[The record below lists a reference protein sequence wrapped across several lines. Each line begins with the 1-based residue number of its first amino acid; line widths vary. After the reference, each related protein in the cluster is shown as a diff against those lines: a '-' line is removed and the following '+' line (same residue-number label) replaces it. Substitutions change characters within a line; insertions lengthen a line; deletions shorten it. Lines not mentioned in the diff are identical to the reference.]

1 MDDLTGRSFGK
12 HVLLERIGR
21 GGMAEVYKAH
31 QPSLDRYVAVKIMHP
46 FLSDDPEFKS
56 RFEREARNVAKLRHP
71 NIVQVYD
78 FDLQPGLN
86 LYYMVMEYIDGPT
99 LRTLLVNLAAR
110 GERLPVEESVRIA
123 HDIALA
129 LTYAHERDMIHRD
142 IKPAN
147 IMLDADKRVVLT
159 DFGIAKIVSVP
170 TITSSGSLVGTPAYM
185 APEQGL
191 GQVGDHRA
199 DIYSLGAVLYQ
210 MVAGELP
217 YNSDTPIGIV
227 LKHVNDPLPPPSI
240 YNADIPDPLER
251 IIFKAMAKD
260 PDDRYQTGTE
270 MAEHLSDL
278 SAASRLSLPPTLLK
292 HRIETGAI
300 TPDEAGVEA
309 VLQPEARPPVALP
322 RKEEKEKEKKRQRGC
337 LRPATLLLALLI
349 LAIAGGALLTGL
361 LPPTAY
367 TALGNVLPP
376 DTYQSLMLL
385 VTQTSS
391 SVRVPSLAVLT
402 PAPMLSPSG
411 PAAGQPAA
419 VSSATPDLLPTQ
431 LQETIEALSAALA
444 TPSPPPTPDLTATVE
459 ACDYDYEIVSQHPLN
474 GTAYPQLTTMTK
486 TITILND
493 SKCAWDDDTRL
504 VFAEGA
510 QLEGPDVLEFNHVV
524 APGEEFTVELE
535 LRTPKYDPLDY
546 DLTSTWNLELPD
558 GYQIGPPLTFEVI
571 VYAGGG

>member
-99 LRTLLVNLAAR
+99 LRTLLVNLAAH

-123 HDIALA
+123 HDVALA
-129 LTYAHERDMIHRD
+129 LAYAHERDMIHRD

-147 IMLDADKRVVLT
+147 VMLDADKRVVLT

-185 APEQGL
+185 SPEQGL

-240 YNADIPDPLER
+240 YNPDIPDPLER

-260 PDDRYQTGTE
+260 ADDRYQSGTE

-292 HRIETGAI
+292 HRLETGAI
-300 TPDEAGVEA
+300 TEAEVEAMPQSEAGSPA
-309 VLQPEARPPVALP
+309 ALP
-322 RKEEKEKEKKRQRGC
+322 HREEQDEKKRRRGC
-337 LRPATLLLALLI
+337 LRPVRLLLALLLI
-349 LAIAGGALLTGL
+349 LAAAGGALLTGL

-376 DTYQSLMLL
+376 DTYQNLMLL

-391 SVRVPSLAVLT
+391 NVHVPVVAILT
-402 PAPMLSPSG
+402 PAPMPSPSR

-419 VSSATPDLLPTQ
+419 TSSATPDLLPTQ

-459 ACDYDYEIVSQHPLN
+459 ACDYGYEIVSQHPLN

-486 TITILND
+486 KITILND
-493 SKCAWDDDTRL
+493 SQCTWDDDTRL
-504 VFAEGA
+504 VFAEGD
-510 QLEGPDVLEFNHVV
+510 QLEGPDVLEFDHVV
-524 APGEEFTVELE
+524 APGEEFTVELQ
-535 LRTPKYDPLDY
+535 LRTPKYDPLNPT
-546 DLTSTWNLELPD
+546 LKSTWNLELPD
-558 GYQIGPPLTFEVI
+558 GYQIGQPLTFEVI